1 MFTHFLP
8 WLIAGLATRFT
19 INFLLQRWLSIRLAL
34 PWGFAFALF
43 CLALLATWLYT
54 VALPIGLIVG
64 VFLIDLL
71 RVRP

>member
-8 WLIAGLATRFT
+8 WLVTGLATRFT

-34 PWGFAFALF
+34 PWGIAFTLF
-43 CLALLATWLYT
+43 SFVLLANWQYA
-54 VALPIGLIVG
+54 VALPLGMIVG

>member
-8 WLIAGLATRFT
+8 WLVAGLATRFT

-34 PWGFAFALF
+34 PWSIAFILF
-43 CLALLATWLYT
+43 SLALLATWQYAA
-54 VALPIGLIVG
+54 ALPLGLIVG

-71 RVRP
+71 WVRP

>member
-34 PWGFAFALF
+34 PWGIAFTLF
-43 CLALLATWLYT
+43 SFALLATWQYEL
-54 VALPIGLIVG
+54 AQPLGLIVG

-71 RVRP
+71 RGRS